1 MNLVAGKVKYGDE
14 TIFTVSG
21 RYDRE
26 LFLKDATTK
35 VKKKLRTVS
44 YSRTPRRYGKL
55 LLTFQQVVSNDTLFQ
70 WKSKHQMNQK
80 SFSVIDFTF

>member
-1 MNLVAGKVKYGDE
+1 MFGGEVNLVAGKVKYGDE

-35 VKKKLRTVS
+35 VKKKI
-44 YSRTPRRYGKL
+44 KNC
-55 LLTFQQVVSNDTLFQ
+55 FIF
-70 WKSKHQMNQK
+70 
-80 SFSVIDFTF
+80 